1 MRSTMRRWT
10 VSNSVSAC
18 WSVCVVYLLAVS
30 VIFASCRSACPVQRA
45 LRVANSSSVSASTS
59 GRHVRSYVH
68 LQGDVRQ
75 RKLFSFQKFFLRIGK
90 DGRVNGTKS
99 KDDPNSILEITS
111 VDVGI
116 VAIRGIGSN
125 LYLAISKK
133 GELYGARNYGVN
145 CRLKERI
152 EENGYNTYA
161 SAEWRNKK
169 RQMFV
174 GLSAHGKPLRGRK
187 TRRKNTATHFLPIL
201 V

>member
-1 MRSTMRRWT
+1 MRRWT
-10 VSNSVSAC
+10 VSKSVSAC

-30 VIFASCRSACPVQRA
+30 VSCGRACAVQRE
-45 LRVANSSSVSASTS
+45 LRVDNSSSSSSSTSTS

-90 DGRVNGTKS
+90 DGRVNGTKR
-99 KDDPNSILEITS
+99 KDDPYSILEITS

-116 VAIRGIGSN
+116 VAVKGLGSN
-125 LYLAISKK
+125 LYLALSKR

-161 SAEWRNKK
+161 SAVWRNKK

-174 GLSAHGKPLRGRK
+174 GLSARGKSLRGRK
-187 TRRKNTATHFLPIL
+187 TRRKNTATHFLPIML
-201 V
+201 